1 MHFTTNLLKFE
12 NASLSQLIEYYYMN
26 KPGRKDSS
34 TIVMEINQT
43 NIFYNYVIGSGI
55 ASVDLFKT
63 GQRLLESGI
72 SSTIFFSDFKCL
84 YRDES
89 ERIQF
94 ESLQPSGR
102 HWDSCWEV
110 NFSEEMPRLVA
121 GQLTEACQIAFHE
134 KRSQNSSINYLRAKL
149 PPVVLQNDDYELPL
163 RASAKIYDDGIV
175 ILSFQLDAT
184 WNAIDENWFI
194 ENITNIFKCYFK
206 SVWVSATLQ
215 KYDAKLILPDAFEDI
230 FAIGGNAI
238 NSRQINRAKK
248 KLRRESEELLEKEL
262 GDNGKIFSVDSETWE
277 LHKLAGTTTESVAE
291 STLEQCRA
299 IYTSNI
305 NSLLVSTNKIDKR
318 TAIQFYWQGRPSVS
332 LLRFNNQP
340 GTKQQLYRH
349 FSDSIHKILMRS
361 GDFNAQDEL
370 PKDLRCFEDYSFHAN
385 RAVLLWI
392 WLKLKSSPENVWEDP
407 ETAARIYENQARAEQ
422 IEYYN
427 MLLSRACYWAHNPIN
442 SDYLINA
449 YRTLAMSDQLIHHSS
464 SAGEISAALA
474 NVLKTSGTLSLI
486 SASKESARFYLDEQK
501 HQTDLSRRKVD
512 KWLTF
517 VFGCVGTASLA
528 DFVVHPLVKTTWSSL
543 SSSETPIVALGI
555 SVGALF
561 ILVALITLTNALL
574 ERFN

>member
-1 MHFTTNLLKFE
+1 MNESGLK
-12 NASLSQLIEYYYMN
+12 A
-26 KPGRKDSS
+26 SS
-34 TIVMEINQT
+34 TSAMEIKQT
-43 NIFYNYVIGSGI
+43 NIFYNYAIGSGI
-55 ASVDLFKT
+55 ASVDLVKT
-63 GQRLLESGI
+63 GRKLLKSGI
-72 SSTIFFSDFKCL
+72 SSSIFFSDFKCL
-84 YRDES
+84 YLDES

-94 ESLQPSGR
+94 ELLQPKGR
-102 HWDSCWEV
+102 HWDSHWDIEFSSEV
-110 NFSEEMPRLVA
+110 PKRIA
-121 GQLTEACQIAFHE
+121 CQLAESCQIAFHE
-134 KRSQNSSINYLRAKL
+134 KRSQNSSINYLRANL

-163 RASAKIYDDGIV
+163 WASAKIYDDGIV

-194 ENITNIFKCYFK
+194 ENIINIFKCYYK
-206 SVWVSATLQ
+206 SVWVTATLQ
-215 KYDAKLILPDAFEDI
+215 KNDAKLILPDAFEDT

-238 NSRQINRAKK
+238 NGRQINRAKK
-248 KLRRESEELLEKEL
+248 KLRRESEERLEKEL
-262 GDNGKIFSVDSETWE
+262 GGNGKIFSIDSETWE

-318 TAIQFYWQGRPSVS
+318 AAAQFYWQGRPSVS

-340 GTKQQLYRH
+340 ETKQQLYRH

-361 GDFNAQDEL
+361 GDFSAQDEL
-370 PKDLRCFEDYSFHAN
+370 PKDLRCFGDYSFHAN
-385 RAVLLWI
+385 RAVLLWT
-392 WLKLKSSPENVWEDP
+392 WLKLKSDPENVWEDP
-407 ETAARIYENQARAEQ
+407 GTAARIYENQARAEQ
-422 IEYYN
+422 IEYYD
-427 MLLSRACYWAHNPIN
+427 MLVARACYWAHNPIN

-464 SAGEISAALA
+464 SAGEVSAALA
-474 NVLKTSGTLSLI
+474 SVLKTSGTLPLV

-501 HQTDLSRRKVD
+501 YRTDLSRRKVD

-528 DFVVHPLVKTTWSSL
+528 DFVVHPLVKANWNSL

-555 SVGALF
+555 AVGALF
-561 ILVALITLTNALL
+561 ILVSLITFTNALL
-574 ERFN
+574 KRFNLWI